1 MAQLVTPE
9 SPRDATIQSD
19 GKSIALAPQIDLLR
33 TRWPEGNRERPKLRR
48 AGHAPRLTAIRANI
62 EVTVRQCKEPA
73 IIDLAKYRD
82 MS

>member
-19 GKSIALAPQIDLLR
+19 GKSIAPTPQIDLLR
-33 TRWPEGNRERPKLRR
+33 TRWPEGKGESPKLRR
-48 AGHAPRLTAIRANI
+48 AGHAPRFTTIRSDM